1 MVAHILFLKNKK
13 GTINPKDKADKC
25 FRYGA
30 TVAFSYGEIKC
41 NPGRFSN
48 IKPFINKK
56 KREGI
61 IYPSKIDDWKTFEK
75 NNLTIALSILYI
87 KEKEIL
93 PGYISKHN

>member
-1 MVAHILFLKNKK
+1 MAHILFLKNKK
-13 GTINPKDKADKC
+13 ATINPKDKADK
-25 FRYGA
+25 FFQYGA
-30 TVAFSYGEIKC
+30 TVAFSYEEIKC
-41 NPGRFSN
+41 NPGRVSN

-56 KREGI
+56 REEI